1 MAAVV
6 ESVGLR
12 YLSLAGLAC
21 PVTIRLPEPLSDD
34 ELIAFS
40 YRNRRYRIKRNADG
54 ELEISSPLNTK
65 RGHREMFVGARLFDW
80 PDVHGGIVVSSSS
93 GFTMTG

>member
-40 YRNRRYRIKRNADG
+40 HRNRPYRIKRNAD
-54 ELEISSPLNTK
+54 
-65 RGHREMFVGARLFDW
+65 
-80 PDVHGGIVVSSSS
+80 
-93 GFTMTG
+93 